1 MIKEVILRDTKKS
14 RFVYPD
20 EIAGIYSLKRYKV
33 IQETDDE

>member
-20 EIAGIYSLKRYKV
+20 EVAGIY
-33 IQETDDE
+33 IQMLDFQKEPMDY